1 MSETRPP
8 LLDERPIYTG
18 AMDTIDTTIRQILQR
33 AEDLYEQFGTPL
45 IGASRHRRAWAFA
58 RAFGATRLA
67 HELNVPRATVVT
79 ARRRAFQR
87 WQYWMTRYEEP
98 LWQHLLRLAGDPRDW
113 EGCLVRYRCLRALV
127 RHERMPTETD
137 EEHTDALVASALRSL
152 ASVPWY
158 DNDHACWQTVWR
170 VLARRQVRCA
180 HRVASILG
188 WSAIQWRRSRRVVSR
203 LGALVWLPL
212 SQRQLLALSTWPAS
226 HLRALQE
233 TGQALFPTHGC
244 RLLQVTHL
252 APRQIVRMATRPIT
266 ATAMSDDNAQGLYA
280 VEVTASAVIDP
291 EHEEQAYDL

>member
-1 MSETRPP
+1 MSETLRSRAHA
-8 LLDERPIYTG
+8 RPIYTG
-18 AMDTIDTTIRQILQR
+18 EMDTIDTTIRQILQR
-33 AEDLYEQFGTPL
+33 AEDLYERLGNPL
-45 IGASRHRRAWAFA
+45 VSATRHRRAWAFA

-98 LWQHLLRLAGDPRDW
+98 LWQHLLRLAADPRDW
-113 EGCLVRYRCLRALV
+113 EGCMVRYRRLRALL
-127 RHERMPTETD
+127 RHEHLPTETD
-137 EEHTDALVASALRSL
+137 EERTDALVASALRSL

-158 DNDHACWQTVWR
+158 RDDRACWQTVWR
-170 VLARRQVRCA
+170 LLARRQVSEA
-180 HRVASILG
+180 QRVATVLG
-188 WSAIQWRRSRRVVSR
+188 WSAIQWRRSRRVVSH
-203 LGALVWLPL
+203 LCALVWLPL

-244 RLLQVTHL
+244 HLLQVTPL
-252 APRQIVRMATRPIT
+252 APRQIVRMANQSIT
-266 ATAMSDDNAQGLYA
+266 ATAMSDDHAQGPSA
-280 VEVTASAVIDP
+280 VEVTTSAVIDP